1 MSCAAN
7 SVDYTVYLISIK
19 LTRGKTNCSHE
30 HRQHT
35 RKMNSVIPFPR
46 SAKPIMPTLI
56 QVPQSIAA
64 MPVRVGI
71 PLFVQKVPAGFP
83 SPADDYIEESL
94 DLNSYM
100 IRHKAST
107 FVFTVQGDSMI
118 GVGIFDGDKL
128 VVDRA
133 VEPRHQ
139 HIVVAVINNDYTVKT
154 LFKWRGVIELRA
166 ENPSYRPIRF
176 KDTDELQIWGVV
188 VGILRRFKV

>member
-1 MSCAAN
+1 
-7 SVDYTVYLISIK
+7 
-19 LTRGKTNCSHE
+19 
-30 HRQHT
+30 
-35 RKMNSVIPFPR
+35 MNSVIPFPR
-46 SAKPIMPTLI
+46 SPEPLPSTLPPTLH
-56 QVPQSIAA
+56 QVAQPVAT
-64 MPVRVGI
+64 MPALAGI
-71 PLFVQKVPAGFP
+71 PLFLQKVPAGFP
-83 SPADDYIEESL
+83 SPADDYVEESL

-107 FVFTVQGDSMI
+107 FVFTVQGDSMT

-139 HIVVAVINNDYTVKT
+139 HIVIAVINNDYTVKK

-166 ENPSYRPIRF
+166 ENPAYQPIRF

-188 VGILRRFKV
+188 VGVLRRFKV